1 MSVAAP
7 NSASPAACTAAN
19 TPSGVVTLADH
30 EALAR
35 TRLDANAWAYF
46 SGGAADEIT
55 LKNNQT
61 TWQGQ
66 LLQPRMLRKLAG
78 GHTRVPLLGRTLA
91 HPIFLA
97 PVAYQ
102 RMAHP
107 DGELATACAAS
118 AQQAGLVLSTQASLP
133 LETVAQAV
141 AGDPDRGPLWFQ
153 LYLTHDPAFNL
164 ELVQRAEAAGYEAL
178 VVTVDAPVNGAR
190 DRERRAGFRLPP
202 GVSAVNLAGLVP
214 ETQASLA
221 LGQSALF
228 DGLLRSATTW
238 ADIAWLLSRTRL
250 PVLLKGV
257 MHPADARQAMQLGV
271 AGLVVSNHGGRTLD
285 TAPSTAAVL
294 PRIRQALGADVP
306 LLVDGGI
313 RRGTDVLKAIALGA
327 NAVLIG
333 RPYIYALANAGAMG
347 VAHVLRLLRDELE
360 IAMALCGC
368 ATLAEVTADCL
379 FAPEGALEAR
389 RTAAST

>member
-1 MSVAAP
+1 MAVPPAP
-7 NSASPAACTAAN
+7 TLAQIPA
-19 TPSGVVTLADH
+19 GVVTLADH
-30 EALAR
+30 EACAK

-46 SGGAADEIT
+46 SGGAADEIA
-55 LKNNQT
+55 LRGNQSA
-61 TWQGQ
+61 WQQWQ
-66 LLQPRMLRKLAG
+66 LHPRVLRDLSN
-78 GHTRVPLLGRTLA
+78 GHTRTSLLGRKLA

-102 RMAHP
+102 CMAHP
-107 DGELATACAAS
+107 DGELASACAAS
-118 AQQAGLVLSTQASLP
+118 AQEAGMVLSTQSSTL

-141 AGDPDRGPLWFQ
+141 VNDVDRGPLWFQ
-153 LYLTHDPAFNL
+153 LYMTHDRSFTL
-164 ELVQRAEAAGYEAL
+164 ELVQRAERAGYEAL

-190 DRERRAGFRLPP
+190 DRERRAGFCLPP
-202 GVSAVNLAGLVP
+202 GVSAVNLAELRPAPVRARS
-214 ETQASLA
+214 Q
-221 LGQSALF
+221 GQSALF
-228 DGLLRSATTW
+228 DGLLQAAITW
-238 ADIAWLLSRTRL
+238 TDIAWLLSQTRL

-257 MHPADARQAMQLGV
+257 MHPDDARQAVQLGV
-271 AGLVVSNHGGRTLD
+271 AGLIVSNHGGRTLD

-294 PRIRQALGADVP
+294 PRIRQAVGADVP

-333 RPYIYALANAGAMG
+333 RPAIYGLANAGALG

-368 ATLAEVTADCL
+368 ATLAQVSPACL
-379 FAPEGALEAR
+379 FEPSR
-389 RTAAST
+389 

>member
-1 MSVAAP
+1 MTEHK
-7 NSASPAACTAAN
+7 PALALLPA
-19 TPSGVVTLADH
+19 GVVSLSDH

-35 TRLDANAWAYF
+35 SRLDANAWAYF
-46 SGGAADEIT
+46 SGGAADELT
-55 LKNNQT
+55 LQANVAA
-61 TWQGQ
+61 WQQQ
-66 LLQPRMLRKLAG
+66 LLQPRILRDLSAA
-78 GHTRVPLLGRTLA
+78 HTRVSLLGRTLA

-107 DGELATACAAS
+107 DGEVATACAAS
-118 AQQAGLVLSTQASLP
+118 AQQAGLVLSTQASIT

-141 AGDPDRGPLWFQ
+141 VNDPERGPLWFQ
-153 LYLTHDPAFNL
+153 LYLTPDRAFNR
-164 ELVQRAEAAGYEAL
+164 ELVQRAERAGYEAL

-190 DRERRAGFRLPP
+190 DRERRAGFHLPP
-202 GVSAVNLAGLVP
+202 GVSAVNLADLP
-214 ETQASLA
+214 PARASTQLPGS
-221 LGQSALF
+221 SALCG
-228 DGLLRSATTW
+228 GLLQVATSW
-238 ADIAWLLSRTRL
+238 ADIDWLLSQTRL

-257 MHPADARQAMQLGV
+257 MHPADAHQAVQLGV

-285 TAPSTAAVL
+285 TAPSTATVL
-294 PRIRQALGADVP
+294 PRLRHKLGADVP

-313 RRGTDVLKAIALGA
+313 RRGTDVLKAVALGA

-333 RPYIYALANAGAMG
+333 RPYIYGLANAGALG

-368 ATLAEVTADCL
+368 ARLAPGCDCL
-379 FAPEGALEAR
+379 FVPEGDVPVAW
-389 RTAAST
+389 ASKNTRNA